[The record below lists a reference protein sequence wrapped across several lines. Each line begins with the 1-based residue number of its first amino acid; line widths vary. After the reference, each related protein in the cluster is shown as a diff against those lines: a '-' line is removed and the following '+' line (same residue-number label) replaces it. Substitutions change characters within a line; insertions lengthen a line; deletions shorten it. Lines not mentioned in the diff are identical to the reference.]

1 LISPNHPV
9 HPVHPRRKVMGE
21 KSSKKISA
29 NDAEKMVD
37 AAELSE
43 VESEGSRPSLME
55 NIDD

>member
-1 LISPNHPV
+1 
-9 HPVHPRRKVMGE
+9 MGE

-37 AAELSE
+37 SAELSE